1 MSFKDY
7 QYFVDFRPKKKKIII
22 IIKAKQIDR
31 NVMLVIDYISGWI
44 CSISFSQN
52 RNVPSSFIGLLKKKS
67 CLHGDAE

>member
-1 MSFKDY
+1 MIILEFLYTSSNFPVSFKDY
-7 QYFVDFRPKKKKIII
+7 QYFVDFRPKKKKII

-52 RNVPSSFIGLLKKKS
+52 
-67 CLHGDAE
+67 